1 MEPSATDGA
10 VDDILGPIQGLAA
23 ATDLVKA
30 SDGLQF
36 GTRDALGGKI
46 SFEAAYAMASINI
59 EKLLGVDTYSNH
71 GELVATSGEGLL
83 SFEAK
88 VLGIISPRRGL
99 VDLF

>member
-1 MEPSATDGA
+1 MELTFVSKI
-10 VDDILGPIQGLAA
+10 VAA
-23 ATDLVKA
+23 
-30 SDGLQF
+30 S
-36 GTRDALGGKI
+36 GGKI
-46 SFEAAYAMASINI
+46 SFEVAYAMASINI
-59 EKLLGVDTYSNH
+59 EKLLGVDTYANH